1 MKVILIAGMAAVG
14 GIAVALMK
22 KIAPEDKIYPVWV
35 VFVCIVLTCFVVWHV
50 S

>member
-1 MKVILIAGMAAVG
+1 MKVSLIAGMAAVG

-22 KIAPEDKIYPVWV
+22 KIAPEDKIYPIWALL
-35 VFVCIVLTCFVVWHV
+35 IVLLYACVVIF